1 MIKFTLSDLRVS
13 TILKSQN
20 LAVDRMHSMLKI
32 IKVDPTVLFTKENS
46 ELYYIIKRFKNKIM
60 NSKLLEG
67 LFWKRKIGSSKS
79 VR

>member
-1 MIKFTLSDLRVS
+1 
-13 TILKSQN
+13 
-20 LAVDRMHSMLKI
+20 MLKI